1 MKKLLFCL
9 LAACTVISCSDD
21 KDDDSY
27 LSNVP
32 DGMLGFIQIRFD
44 ASLINTP
51 SDSREDALLFL
62 FPTEG
67 KFIKEDPTPH
77 SFTST
82 YGDEICAIDDVNNE
96 SIFCNYSGS
105 FLQEKDPS
113 NGKYTM
119 SYVDAAFTPN
129 VLTLASYFSKGEYLI
144 VIYVN
149 GTYFCHY
156 ETIDPKEKY
165 AELHYNL
172 VQTENSSGYAERYI
186 WF

>member
-32 DGMLGFIQIRFD
+32 EGKLAFIKITFD
-44 ASLINTP
+44 ASLIDTP
-51 SDSREDALLFL
+51 SDKRKDALLFL
-62 FPTEG
+62 FPTAG
-67 KFIKEDPTPH
+67 KFIEENPKPY
-77 SFTST
+77 SFT
-82 YGDEICAIDDVNNE
+82 YNGDEICGVNDVNNE
-96 SIFCNYSGS
+96 SVYCNYSGS
-105 FLQEKDPS
+105 FSQDKDAS
-113 NGKYTM
+113 TGKYTM
-119 SYVDAAFTPN
+119 SYCTAAFTPN

-144 VIYVN
+144 VIYIN

-156 ETIDPKEKY
+156 ETINPEGKY
-165 AELHYNL
+165 IDELHYNL
-172 VQTENSSGYAERYI
+172 VQTKNTSGYAERYI